1 MAAKKEVAA
10 AAEVVQEE
18 VMAAAPAVTDEW
30 AEEIEMLVPRKK
42 KGDDPTFY
50 VCVNDRRFLIPADGK
65 MQKLPKPVAE
75 VLQES
80 LAAEAE
86 AEDYAD
92 NIPNKTI

>member
-1 MAAKKEVAA
+1 MAAKKEVAT

-18 VMAAAPAVTDEW
+18 VKAAAPAETDEW
-30 AEEIEMLVPRKK
+30 AEEIEMLVPRKP

-65 MQKLPKPVAE
+65 MQKLPKPVAL

-80 LAAEAE
+80 LAAEAD

-92 NIPNKTI
+92 HMPNKAI